1 VYGRLQN
8 EELIFTIN
16 SRCANSGKK
25 IKIELDSDMNITSMS
40 EGADPV
46 YSMAVI
52 NTDRLKEPSI
62 INVF

>member
-8 EELIFTIN
+8 EELTFTIN

-25 IKIELDSDMNITSMS
+25 IKIELDSDLNITSMS